1 MSQRRGRK
9 IIEREIE
16 KEFFDSGFGKD
27 DKAAWKQAE
36 KARKRIR
43 VQVRKDEDV
52 ADKEHKDRD
61 AAVEENVKRL
71 LRVSED
77 KIDSGS
83 EKVKSLKVTMNLQT
97 QSLSI
102 IFSKAIV
109 DDDRRKKRAFK
120 RSGDASTG
128 KKKRKAEDKS
138 GGSVFTDTDFAAVGE
153 FLKTELIKKKT

>member
-83 EKVKSLKVTMNLQT
+83 EK
-97 QSLSI
+97 
-102 IFSKAIV
+102 AIV